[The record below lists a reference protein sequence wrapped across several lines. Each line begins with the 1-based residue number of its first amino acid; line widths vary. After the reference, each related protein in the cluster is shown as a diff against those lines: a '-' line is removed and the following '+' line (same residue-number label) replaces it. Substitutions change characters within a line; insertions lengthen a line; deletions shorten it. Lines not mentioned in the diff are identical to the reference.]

1 MEYKSTLKR
10 LKIVRTEDKLDSI
23 KNLLI
28 LSAKQRKLCKRL
40 KANRDHLFR
49 MAYAWSHRTD
59 IADEIVQEAMIKALN
74 SVDKVKDINTLDSWM
89 FRILSNCFIDF
100 YRKQRKEIDIDDV
113 LLVEHN
119 GPERIHGQDEMLA
132 LVRSA
137 VAELPFNHRQV
148 ITLVDL
154 EEFSYAEVASILDIP
169 QGTVMSRLN
178 RARQSLKKILNESKI
193 KNKNPTRL
201 KSV

>member
-1 MEYKSTLKR
+1 MV
-10 LKIVRTEDKLDSI
+10 ITENKLSSI
-23 KNLLI
+23 KNLLV

-40 KANRDHLFR
+40 KGSRDQLFR
-49 MAYAWSHRTD
+49 MAYAWSHRAD

-74 SVDKVKDINTLDSWM
+74 SVDKLKNIDTLDSWM

-119 GPERIHGQDEMLA
+119 CPEIVHGQDEMLA

-137 VAELPFNHRQV
+137 IASLPFKHRQV

-154 EEFSYAEVASILDIP
+154 EEFSYAEVANILDIP

-178 RARQSLKKILNESKI
+178 RARQTLKKILNESKT
-193 KNKNPTRL
+193 NNQNRTRL
-201 KSV
+201 KVV

>member
-1 MEYKSTLKR
+1 MS
-10 LKIVRTEDKLDSI
+10 SI
-23 KNLLI
+23 KNFLI

-40 KANRDHLFR
+40 KSNRDSLFR

-59 IADEIVQEAMIKALN
+59 VADEIVQEAMIKALN
-74 SVDKVKDINTLDSWM
+74 SVDKVNDIHTLDSWM

-154 EEFSYAEVASILDIP
+154 EEFSYAEVANILDIP

-193 KNKNPTRL
+193 KNKNPARL

>member
-1 MEYKSTLKR
+1 MV
-10 LKIVRTEDKLDSI
+10 ITENKLSSI
-23 KNLLI
+23 KNLLV

-40 KANRDHLFR
+40 KGSRDQLFR

-74 SVDKVKDINTLDSWM
+74 SVDKVKNIDTLDSWM

-113 LLVEHN
+113 LLVEYN
-119 GPERIHGQDEMLA
+119 CPEIVHGQDEMLA

-137 VAELPFNHRQV
+137 IASLPFKHRQV

-154 EEFSYAEVASILDIP
+154 EEFSYAEVANILDIP

-178 RARQSLKKILNESKI
+178 RARQTLKKILNELKT
-193 KNKNPTRL
+193 NNQNRTRL
-201 KSV
+201 KVV